1 MEIKEWYQSLNDNQR
16 RTLWIVSGVAAFFL
30 AWALLFSM
38 FQDDKETEG
47 AYDAPTGMSSSEV
60 TSPEADGA
68 PEGGT
73 DTNDAKDTNSATAPN
88 GEASAQDDESNNAGS
103 TDDNEFGVRH
113 DDSTR
118 AYTDGESVLPYDA
131 IMRLAFEPVTPEAGA
146 VNNSDAMNQTA
157 SQVANVTNTIVN
169 NPTPN
174 SDGFNEVVDR
184 LADLGIYAGDSI
196 AQSYEMMGY
205 ITADDNLFVSRA
217 VEPFI
222 NPTPTEGVYTIS
234 YKTAAGIVP
243 VTGYSEN
250 ERARLMA
257 ESNDSLVSTL
267 SSGVA
272 VDVTFTLDLNA
283 NTLEVSPVRWW

>member
-47 AYDAPTGMSSSEV
+47 AYDAPTSMSPSGVDSSQV
-60 TSPEADGA
+60 DGA
-68 PEGGT
+68 PNTEG
-73 DTNDAKDTNSATAPN
+73 DVADANDANAP
-88 GEASAQDDESNNAGS
+88 DDETASRGDEPSGPDAPE
-103 TDDNEFGVRH
+103 DNEFGVRH
-113 DDSTR
+113 DDATR

-131 IMRLAFEPVTPEAGA
+131 IMRLAFEPVAPEAGA
-146 VNNSDAMNQTA
+146 VNNPGAMNQKA
-157 SQVANVTNTIVN
+157 SQVANITDTIVN

-174 SDGFNEVVDR
+174 GDGFNEVVDR
-184 LADLGIYAGDSI
+184 LADLGIRAGGSI
-196 AQSYEMMGY
+196 AQSYEMIGY

-222 NPTPTEGVYTIS
+222 NPTPTQGVYTIS

-250 ERARLMA
+250 ERARLVA

-272 VDVTFTLDLNA
+272 VDVKFTLDLNA

>member
-30 AWALLFSM
+30 VWALLFSM

-47 AYDAPTGMSSSEV
+47 TYDAPTSMSSSEV

-68 PEGGT
+68 LEGDDNAT
-73 DTNDAKDTNSATAPN
+73 TASDANQPGD
-88 GEASAQDDESNNAGS
+88 EAASQDDESSDATS
-103 TDDNEFGVRH
+103 SEDNEFGVRH

-217 VEPFI
+217 IEPFI
-222 NPTPTEGVYTIS
+222 NPTMTQGVYTIS

-250 ERARLMA
+250 ERARLVA